1 MRGNQIKKSKARMKD
16 GSIPTHAGK
25 PKIAEDYPEL
35 GKVYPH
41 ACGETTSR
49 SPLNTTFK
57 GLSPRMRGNLGKI
70 LVIIEILGSI
80 PTHAGK
86 PGRAVNWRLR
96 HGVYPHACGE
106 TADIRLTVK
115 FAEGL
120 SPRVR
125 GNPEWPR
132 LAWLVPGSIPTR
144 AGKPTRSG
152 PTISSS
158 RVYPHACGET
168 GISYRYHAFFEGLSP
183 RVRGNRMFVVVCLE
197 PIGSIPTRAGKPT
210 PGHFVNDERGVYP
223 HACGETS

>member
-120 SPRVR
+120 SPRMR
-125 GNPEWPR
+125 GNL
-132 LAWLVPGSIPTR
+132 LATRSKPLVTGSIPTR
-144 AGKPTRSG
+144 AGKPAATMTSG
-152 PTISSS
+152 
-158 RVYPHACGET
+158 R
-168 GISYRYHAFFEGLSP
+168 LS
-183 RVRGNRMFVVVCLE
+183 
-197 PIGSIPTRAGKPT
+197 
-210 PGHFVNDERGVYP
+210 GVYP
-223 HACGETS
+223 HACGET